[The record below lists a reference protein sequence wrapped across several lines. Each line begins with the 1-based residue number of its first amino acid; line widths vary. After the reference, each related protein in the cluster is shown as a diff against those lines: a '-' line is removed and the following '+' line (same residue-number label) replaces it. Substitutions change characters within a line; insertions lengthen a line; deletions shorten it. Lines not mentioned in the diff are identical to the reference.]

1 MANMSDTLGTFSIEG
16 KSKKSIDTL
25 LKLKEIFEKTSEY
38 TTILSLDSY
47 TSENVATGLLAARG
61 RWSFKSNVEWFFD
74 CIDIHSEDDEVATLS
89 KEIADDVFEVNFDF
103 VDAESGSNFVHSGLA
118 SASYNAGDKETTY
131 DICNSGDYTV
141 ENLIDYGVY
150 EFGEVV
156 SVQWLIDN
164 YDEYFK
170 NKELYIKY
178 KEKILEILNS
188 CDFKESVYDEF
199 EDLVVEYPTLEEFL
213 TENKILL

>member
-1 MANMSDTLGTFSIEG
+1 MANRSDVFGTFSITG
-16 KSKKSIDTL
+16 SSKKSIETL
-25 LKLKEIFEKTSEY
+25 LKLKDIFEKDADYSTN
-38 TTILSLDSY
+38 LDLDGYS
-47 TSENVATGLLAARG
+47 SENTATGSFTAAG

-89 KEIADDVFEVNFDF
+89 KEIFDETFEIKFDF
-103 VDAESGSNFVHSGLA
+103 IDSESGSNFVHSGLA
-118 SASYNAGDKETTY
+118 STTYNAGDKETTY

-213 TENKILL
+213 TENNIL

>member
-1 MANMSDTLGTFSIEG
+1 MANRSDVFGTFSITG
-16 KSKKSIDTL
+16 SSKKSIETL
-25 LKLKEIFEKTSEY
+25 LKLKDIFEKDADYSTN
-38 TTILSLDSY
+38 LDLDGYS
-47 TSENVATGLLAARG
+47 SENIATGSFTAAG

-89 KEIADDVFEVNFDF
+89 KEIFDETFEIKFDF
-103 VDAESGSNFVHSGLA
+103 IDSESGSNFVHSGLA
-118 SASYNAGDKETTY
+118 SATYNAGDKETTY

-188 CDFKESVYDEF
+188 CDFKESVYDGF

-213 TENKILL
+213 TENNIL

>member
-1 MANMSDTLGTFSIEG
+1 MANRSDVFGTFSITG
-16 KSKKSIDTL
+16 SSKKSIETL
-25 LKLKEIFEKTSEY
+25 LKLKDIFEKDADYSTN
-38 TTILSLDSY
+38 LDLDGYS
-47 TSENVATGLLAARG
+47 SENTATGSFTAAG

-89 KEIADDVFEVNFDF
+89 KAIFDETFEIKFDF
-103 VDAESGSNFVHSGLA
+103 IDSESGSNFVHSGLA
-118 SASYNAGDKETTY
+118 SATYNAGDKETTY

-213 TENKILL
+213 TENNIL

>member
-1 MANMSDTLGTFSIEG
+1 MANRSDVFGTFSITG
-16 KSKKSIDTL
+16 SSKKSIETL
-25 LKLKEIFEKTSEY
+25 LKLKDIFEKDADYSTN
-38 TTILSLDSY
+38 LDLDGYS
-47 TSENVATGLLAARG
+47 SENTATGSFTAAG

-89 KEIADDVFEVNFDF
+89 KEIFDETFEIKFDF
-103 VDAESGSNFVHSGLA
+103 IDSESGSNFVHSGLA
-118 SASYNAGDKETTY
+118 SATYNAGDKETTY

-213 TENKILL
+213 TENNIL

>member
-1 MANMSDTLGTFSIEG
+1 MANSSDVFGTFSIKG
-16 KSKKSIDTL
+16 KSKKSIETL
-25 LKLKEIFEKTSEY
+25 LKLKEIFEKDACYSTN
-38 TTILSLDSY
+38 LVLDGYS
-47 TSENVATGLLAARG
+47 SENTATGSFTATG
-61 RWSFKSNVEWFFD
+61 RWSFKSNVDCFFD
-74 CIDIHSEDDEVATLS
+74 CIDTNSDNDEVVALS
-89 KEIADDVFEVNFDF
+89 KEIFDEAFEIKFDF
-103 VDAESGSNFVHSGLA
+103 IDSESGSNFVHSGLA
-118 SASYNAGDKETTY
+118 SATYNAGDKEIAY

-150 EFGEVV
+150 EFGEIF

-170 NKELYIKY
+170 NKELYMKY
-178 KEKILEILNS
+178 REEILEILNS

-213 TENKILL
+213 IENNIL